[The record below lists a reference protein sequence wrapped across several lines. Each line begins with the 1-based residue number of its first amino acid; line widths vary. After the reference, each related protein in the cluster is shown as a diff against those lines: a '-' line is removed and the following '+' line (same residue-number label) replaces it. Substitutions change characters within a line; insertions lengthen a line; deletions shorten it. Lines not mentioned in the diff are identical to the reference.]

1 MGRIMTKNPTWV
13 QLSDDLW
20 GDAVGGES
28 DHSDWLRGLDAP
40 ELPTSAL
47 DPLPDV
53 KAPLLQTWIAEYQLS
68 RLVGPHEQTWKY
80 RWGIEKEIS
89 RMSSACRESVG
100 TERESNLKQLRDAEA
115 ARSEF
120 CETPEFR
127 AAVAYALAVVDRVI
141 EAAGNDLT
149 PAQITAKARYAEIR
163 ASLEALTA
171 QPSDVPESSKER
183 HSEERSGAAAM
194 TVLRR
199 AVILERLARRY
210 PKLENNFQRGESWL
224 KACSVPGMR
233 GYYFF
238 ELVERACISR
248 WGGSSGSELSPL
260 DCFSTQAQLAIANR
274 R

>member
-1 MGRIMTKNPTWV
+1 MSNADQSASWIHSPWLDEYDDAQSV
-13 QLSDDLW
+13 QQSHLKQI
-20 GDAVGGES
+20 
-28 DHSDWLRGLDAP
+28 DAP
-40 ELPTSAL
+40 PSEAY
-47 DPLPDV
+47 
-53 KAPLLQTWIAEYQLS
+53 LQAVLAAENAAIADLAAIS
-68 RLVGPHEQTWKY
+68 RLVGSHEQTWTY

-89 RMSSACRESVG
+89 RLSSACRESVG
-100 TERESNLKQLRDAEA
+100 TERESNLRQLRDAEA

-199 AVILERLARRY
+199 AVIVKKLARRY
-210 PKLENNFQRGESWL
+210 PRLENDFQRGEKWI
-224 KACSVPGMR
+224 KGCAVPDWR
-233 GYYFF
+233 GHYFL
-238 ELVERACISR
+238 ELIEQGCIAK
-248 WGGSSGSELSPL
+248 WGGPADDESSQDSLSL
-260 DCFSTQAQLAIANR
+260 AAQVWRANKE
-274 R
+274 

>member
-1 MGRIMTKNPTWV
+1 MSNADQSASWIHSPWLDEYDDAQSV
-13 QLSDDLW
+13 QQSHLKQI
-20 GDAVGGES
+20 
-28 DHSDWLRGLDAP
+28 DAP
-40 ELPTSAL
+40 PSEAY
-47 DPLPDV
+47 
-53 KAPLLQTWIAEYQLS
+53 LQAVLAAENAAIADLAAIS
-68 RLVGPHEQTWKY
+68 RLVGSHEQTWTY

-89 RMSSACRESVG
+89 RLSSACRESVG
-100 TERESNLKQLRDAEA
+100 TERESNLRQLRDAEA

-149 PAQITAKARYAEIR
+149 PAQVATKARYAEIR
-163 ASLEALTA
+163 ASLAALTA

-183 HSEERSGAAAM
+183 HSEERYGAAAM
-194 TVLRR
+194 TILKR
-199 AVILERLARRY
+199 AVILERLDRRY
-210 PKLENNFQRGESWL
+210 PKLENDFQRGESWL
-224 KACSVPGMR
+224 KACSVPDRR

-248 WGGSSGSELSPL
+248 WGGSPGSELSPL
-260 DCFSTQAQLAIANR
+260 DCFSQRAQLAGANR